1 MQETFLTEFQK
12 RGYFNQC
19 TDESGLIEL
28 MSKSKIKAYIGFD
41 CTAPSL
47 HVGSLMQIMCLRLLQ
62 KYGHQP
68 IVLLGGGTTLI
79 GDPSGKEETRKILDK
94 KEIDKNIKSIE
105 NVFKIFLKSKNSKTK
120 PIFVNNYA
128 WLSKLNYIN
137 FLREIGKHFTINK
150 MLTFDSVK
158 LRLEREQS
166 LSYMEFNYMM
176 LQAYDFYELNRR
188 YKCILQMGGSDQWG
202 NIINGIDLIKRKDKK
217 LVYGLTTPLLTLSS
231 GAKMGKTEKGA
242 IWLNKKMLS
251 PYDYWQFWRNTDDND
266 VFNFLK
272 LFTDLDL
279 EQIDSLKNNGQDINK
294 VKILLANEATTM
306 LHGVKA
312 AKDSEI
318 TAQKTFVDKSIG
330 KDLPIIKVK
339 KNTIAKGINI
349 FDLVLQTK
357 LANSKGEI
365 RRMIKNN
372 GLKINNEV
380 LKDETKIINQNN
392 FDENNNMKGFSRKK
406 TTRNSKDYLA
416 FSFFCFLIFSTA
428 LTINLGVKV
437 LIGFTVVLISFG
449 EPFILKL
456 TPTTPSPVFFPTRIS
471 PTTGIEAIIEF
482 NLVAGTKVPRKLT
495 VFPLST

>member
-19 TDESGLIEL
+19 TDQNALNEL
-28 MSKSKIKAYIGFD
+28 MLRSKIKAYIGFD

-94 KEIDKNIKSIE
+94 KEIDKNIISIE

-120 PIFVNNYA
+120 PIFVNNYT

-137 FLREIGKHFTINK
+137 FLREIGKHFTVNK

-176 LQAYDFYELNRR
+176 LQAFDFYELSKR
-188 YKCILQMGGSDQWG
+188 YKCVLQIGGSDQWG
-202 NIINGIDLIKRKDKK
+202 NIVNGTDLIKRKNKK
-217 LVYGLTTPLLTLSS
+217 QSFGLTTPLITTSS

-251 PYDYWQFWRNTDDND
+251 PYDYWQFWRNTDDKD
-266 VFNFLK
+266 VINFLK
-272 LFTDLDL
+272 LFTDLNL
-279 EQIDSLKNNGQDINK
+279 EKIDNLKDSQDINEL
-294 VKILLANEATTM
+294 KILLANEATKM
-306 LHGVKA
+306 LHGYKA
-312 AKDSEI
+312 AKDSEL
-318 TAQKTFVDKSIG
+318 TAKKTFKDKSVG
-330 KDLPIIKVK
+330 KDLPTVKIKKSEII
-339 KNTIAKGINI
+339 KGINI
-349 FDLVLQTK
+349 LDLVLLTK
-357 LANSKGEI
+357 LGNSKSEV

-372 GLKINNEV
+372 GLKIDNKTITDEAKKFYENNFNENNGIKV
-380 LKDETKIINQNN
+380 SHGKKQHVIVKII
-392 FDENNNMKGFSRKK
+392 
-406 TTRNSKDYLA
+406 
-416 FSFFCFLIFSTA
+416 
-428 LTINLGVKV
+428 
-437 LIGFTVVLISFG
+437 
-449 EPFILKL
+449 
-456 TPTTPSPVFFPTRIS
+456 
-471 PTTGIEAIIEF
+471 
-482 NLVAGTKVPRKLT
+482 
-495 VFPLST
+495 